1 MPQAA
6 ETSKAPAGGL
16 PVRGNGAATTQDVRD
31 AAMRIPVRAGAT
43 RQPVHDSAALT
54 DEEIL
59 GIELD
64 SGARRDGNAEPPLKA
79 AVDEVEP
86 AHGSAQGSQA
96 DRAGEREE
104 GGLKPAPALA
114 EPAATQ
120 EQTDAAQAF
129 AELFPGG
136 IESARAAAQ
145 GAGQLA
151 KLDAA
156 YFSGD
161 AGKQSELAAYLYSA
175 EPRAFAAM
183 VEHAARVLAERDP
196 AAFAAAARAFGA
208 APVAAGHSQPQDG
221 APKGAATQDE
231 TAIAQA
237 RAEIEQ
243 GRAQVTRERAEMDR
257 ERQQL
262 RAERFTAFQRGAND
276 SVVAEVRRTLD
287 TTLARALPENASA
300 DARQRIARDIF
311 MEVHHT
317 LQADAA
323 LARQVGGVIANER
336 YDEAARDQVAQLVL
350 ARARTVLPEV
360 TRRVVGAWTSG
371 VLSSHRER
379 AGKQEAAALRIE
391 LTGGGAPESVPKR
404 GLSQAELRR
413 MSDEEILDF

>member
-6 ETSKAPAGGL
+6 ETSKAPASGA
-16 PVRGNGAATTQDVRD
+16 VRGNGAATRD
-31 AAMRIPVRAGAT
+31 EIRGAT
-43 RQPVHDSAALT
+43 IPIAARTRTALT

-59 GIELD
+59 RIET
-64 SGARRDGNAEPPLKA
+64 GAFRAAQRENSAEPLSTSAEENVGLTPSTMKPSTEDAAGLKA
-79 AVDEVEP
+79 
-86 AHGSAQGSQA
+86 
-96 DRAGEREE
+96 
-104 GGLKPAPALA
+104 
-114 EPAATQ
+114 AATQ
-120 EQTDAAQAF
+120 EQTELAKSLAD
-129 AELFPGG
+129 LFPGG
-136 IESARAAAQ
+136 VKAARAAAQ
-145 GAGQLA
+145 GAEQLA

-156 YFSGD
+156 YFSGH
-161 AGKQSELAAYLYSA
+161 AGKQAELAAYLYSA

-183 VEHAARVLAERDP
+183 VEHAARILAERDP
-196 AAFAAAARAFGA
+196 AAFAAAARAFSGNA
-208 APVAAGHSQPQDG
+208 GFQPVHLQEHRQDG
-221 APKGAATQDE
+221 GATRELGD
-231 TAIAQA
+231 IARA

-243 GRAQVTRERAEMDR
+243 GRAQVTRDRAEMDR

-287 TTLARALPENASA
+287 STLARALPENASA
-300 DARQRIARDIF
+300 DARQHIAQDIF

-323 LARQVGGVIANER
+323 LARQVAGVVANER
-336 YDEAARDQVAQLVL
+336 YDESARDQVAQLVL

-379 AGKQEAAALRIE
+379 AGKQDAAARRIE

-404 GLSQAELRR
+404 GLSPADLRR
-413 MSDEEILDF
+413 MSDEEILDY